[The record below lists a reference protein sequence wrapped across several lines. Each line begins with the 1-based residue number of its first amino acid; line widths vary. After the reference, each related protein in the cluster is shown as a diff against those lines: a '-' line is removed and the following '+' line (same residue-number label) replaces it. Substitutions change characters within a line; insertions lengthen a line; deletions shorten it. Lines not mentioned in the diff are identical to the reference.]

1 MYNKVILMGRICN
14 DLELKETTN
23 GNKVVSF
30 RLAVDRGYQ
39 TKGEE
44 KKTDFLNVTA
54 WRSVAEFISKY
65 FSKGR
70 LILLEGELQT
80 RSFDNKDGETQW
92 ITEVVVSKAEFTGEA
107 KPVSPNQAPITN
119 QPAYVPPPTSLV
131 EFANGTNSTDEEY
144 PF

>member
-14 DLELKETTN
+14 ELELKETAN

-30 RLAVDRGYQ
+30 RLAVDRSYQ
-39 TKGEE
+39 SKGEE
-44 KKTDFLNVTA
+44 KKTDFINVTA
-54 WRSVAEFISKY
+54 WRAVAEFINKY

-80 RSFDNKDGETQW
+80 RSFDNKNGETQW

-107 KPVSPNQAPITN
+107 KKNDNMPGTPPVLAPVPSLSENTHFGGADTN
-119 QPAYVPPPTSLV
+119 EDYL
-131 EFANGTNSTDEEY
+131 F
-144 PF
+144 

>member
-30 RLAVDRGYQ
+30 RLAVDRSYQ
-39 TKGEE
+39 SKGEE
-44 KKTDFLNVTA
+44 KKTDFINVTA
-54 WRSVAEFISKY
+54 WRAVAEFINKY

-80 RSFDNKDGETQW
+80 RSFDNKNGETQW

-107 KPVSPNQAPITN
+107 KKIDNMTGTPPVLASVPSLSENTHFGAADTN
-119 QPAYVPPPTSLV
+119 
-131 EFANGTNSTDEEY
+131 EDY